1 MSEATKYAILIIG
14 STLALTLG
22 IGIIASIIGF
32 FFGFIE
38 LLKTAPFIYGGVVGI
53 IIGVLSVLCASAIR
67 KRWGE

>member
-22 IGIIASIIGF
+22 FGIVVSIVGF
-32 FFGFIE
+32 FVGFVE

-53 IIGVLSVLCASAIR
+53 IIGILSTLCASAIR
-67 KRWGE
+67 ERGRK